1 MSNIRICIE
10 SSSGN
15 EHELE
20 IEFDYSVGNDGIGP
34 YEYWGCKGYDKG
46 TDYIEDITIT
56 GIEIVCNFP
65 RKDKSGNPI
74 LSKDGYQQYKEVYR
88 RINPEKLFCVDL
100 EEIEKKI
107 MEEFNLE
114 DEEIDYCE
122 YDY

>member
-46 TDYIEDITIT
+46 TDYIEDVTIT

-65 RKDKSGNPI
+65 RKDKSSNPI
-74 LSKDGYQQYKEVYR
+74 LSKDGYRQYKEVYR
-88 RINPEKLFCVDL
+88 RIDPEKLFCVDL

>member
-20 IEFDYSVGNDGIGP
+20 VEFDYSVGNDGIGP
-34 YEYWGCKGYDKG
+34 YEYWGCKGYDEG
-46 TDYIEDITIT
+46 TDYIEDVTIT

-74 LSKDGYQQYKEVYR
+74 LSKDGYRQYKEVYR
-88 RINPEKLFCVDL
+88 RIDPEKLFCVDL

>member
-15 EHELE
+15 EHEL
-20 IEFDYSVGNDGIGP
+20 
-34 YEYWGCKGYDKG
+34 
-46 TDYIEDITIT
+46 
-56 GIEIVCNFP
+56 
-65 RKDKSGNPI
+65 
-74 LSKDGYQQYKEVYR
+74 
-88 RINPEKLFCVDL
+88 
-100 EEIEKKI
+100 EIEKKI